1 MKKRL
6 LALMLAAAAALSL
19 SGCSGRDKQFLHRPE
34 QWR

>member
-19 SGCSGRDKQFLHRPE
+19 SGCSGQENNSSAAENRM
-34 QWR
+34 